1 MLNGVQLGPM
11 SEADVR
17 ALPITGETPVWSE
30 GFPDWKPACQV
41 EAFAGM
47 FGGMPGQAYSQAAP
61 HSAYS
66 RPQPQYQQSAYSQP
80 YSQNDMPPMPQTYL
94 VWSILV
100 TILCC
105 IPLGIVAIVY
115 SSGVE
120 SAYNQGNY
128 ALAQAKSRKALNWI
142 IASVVCGF
150 VVGILQ
156 VIYAL
161 SIGMFSLL

>member
-30 GFPDWKPACQV
+30 GFPDWKPARQV

-47 FGGMPGQAYSQAAP
+47 FGGIPGQTFRQAPPQNGYS
-61 HSAYS
+61 
-66 RPQPQYQQSAYSQP
+66 QPQYRQAGYGQS

-128 ALAQAKSRKALNWI
+128 ALAQAKSRKALNWV

-150 VVGILQ
+150 VVGVFQ

-161 SIGMFSLL
+161 SLGLFSTF